1 MSNCGW
7 RPRIESGLC
16 VSDSDHAEWRAWRKA
31 RKLEQQRERR
41 ASYPRIDYYPSPEA
55 LAVIA
60 PRLSN
65 RAGGNYSSVIDA
77 MIMEAAGDL
86 PE

>member
-1 MSNCGW
+1 MTW
-7 RPRIESGLC
+7 QSGQP
-16 VSDSDHAEWRAWRKA
+16 VITANDEAEWQASRKA
-31 RKLEQQRERR
+31 QKREQQRARR

-60 PRLSN
+60 PRLSHC
-65 RAGGNYSSVIDA
+65 AGGSYSAVIDA
-77 MIMEAAGDL
+77 LIVEAAGDL